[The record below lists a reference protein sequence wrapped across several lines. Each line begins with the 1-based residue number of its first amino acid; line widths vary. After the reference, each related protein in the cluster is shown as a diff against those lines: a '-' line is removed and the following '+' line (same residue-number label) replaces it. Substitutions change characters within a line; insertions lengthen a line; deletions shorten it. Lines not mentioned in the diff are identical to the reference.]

1 MSIGTEARDRRGPEG
16 TASLLAMEISK
27 ASARKAVNSTG
38 HRLLSAIARRRGYEL
53 VRPDPSPAA
62 PESALPLGRGEP
74 FRVGEYDVVPH
85 GLYDLVPHNYYS
97 PIPDLS
103 QLPADIWSRRNRLGG
118 VELDIGGG
126 IALIEGELAPYLAEF
141 DFPATGPRPPGEF
154 YLDNT
159 NYGAVDAEL
168 LYAMVRA
175 RKPRRVIEL
184 GSGMTT
190 LLIGVA
196 ARRNAAEGV
205 ATEHLAYDPFPRAK
219 ILGEEPPPPTRFE
232 PKSAT
237 DVSLADF
244 EQLESGD
251 FLFVD
256 TTHTVKLGSD
266 VNYIVL
272 DVLPT
277 LASGVII
284 HFHDIFLP
292 WEYPR
297 EWFESMEYF
306 WAEQYLIQAFLAFN
320 ADFEVLIPANA
331 VAIEHPERLATAIPS
346 FAPGRRPGALWLR
359 RR

>member
-1 MSIGTEARDRRGPEG
+1 MRLDTENAQR
-16 TASLLAMEISK
+16 
-27 ASARKAVNSTG
+27 AVNRTG
-38 HRLLSAIARRRGYEL
+38 LRLLSAIARRRGYEL
-53 VRPDPSPAA
+53 VKDGPPAA
-62 PESALPLGRGEP
+62 NLESAPALPPGRLEP
-74 FRVGEYDVVPH
+74 FQVDAYDVVPH
-85 GLYDLVPHNYYS
+85 GLYDLVRHDFYS
-97 PIPDLS
+97 PVPDLT
-103 QLPADIWSRRNRLGG
+103 QLPDDIWERRNRLGG
-118 VELDIGGG
+118 VQLNVDEAM
-126 IALIEGELAPYLAEF
+126 ALIEDELSEYVTEF
-141 DFPATGPRPPGEF
+141 DFPATGPRPAGEF

-175 RKPRRVIEL
+175 GKPRRVVEL

-196 ARRNAAEGV
+196 ARRNAADGV
-205 ATEHLAYDPFPRAK
+205 ATEHLAYDPFPRAQ
-219 ILGEEPPPPTRFE
+219 ILGDEPPPPTRFE
-232 PKSAT
+232 PRSAT
-237 DVSLADF
+237 DVPLADF
-244 EQLESGD
+244 ARLESGD
-251 FLFVD
+251 ILFVD

-277 LASGVII
+277 LASGVIV

-297 EWFESMEYF
+297 EWFESMDYF

-320 ADFEVLIPANA
+320 DDFEVLIPANA
-331 VAIEHPERLATAIPS
+331 VAVEHPDRLARAMPS
-346 FAPGRRPGALWLR
+346 FASGRRPGALWLR

>member
-1 MSIGTEARDRRGPEG
+1 MSLDAQ
-16 TASLLAMEISK
+16 
-27 ASARKAVNSTG
+27 SARRAIKSRTLP
-38 HRLLSAIARRRGYEL
+38 LLSAIARRYGYDL
-53 VRPDPSPAA
+53 TKGDPTAASPEPA
-62 PESALPLGRGEP
+62 PVLPPGRDEP
-74 FRVGEYDVVPH
+74 FQVEGYDVVPH
-85 GLYDLVPHNYYS
+85 GLYDLVRHDFYS
-97 PIPDLS
+97 PVPDLTM
-103 QLPADIWSRRNRLGG
+103 LPDGIWERRNLLGG
-118 VELDIGGG
+118 VELNVEAAIR
-126 IALIEGELAPYLAEF
+126 LIEEELTSFVAEF

-154 YLDNT
+154 FLDNS

-175 RKPRRVIEL
+175 RKPRRVVEL

-196 ARRNAAEGV
+196 ASRNAAEGV

-244 EQLESGD
+244 KQLESGD
-251 FLFVD
+251 ILFVD

-277 LASGVII
+277 LSPGVIV

-297 EWFESMEYF
+297 EWFETMQYF

-320 ADFEVLIPANA
+320 DDFEVLLPASA
-331 VAIEHPERLATAIPS
+331 VAVEYPDRLTKAIPS
-346 FAPGRRPGALWLR
+346 FAPGRRPGAFWLR